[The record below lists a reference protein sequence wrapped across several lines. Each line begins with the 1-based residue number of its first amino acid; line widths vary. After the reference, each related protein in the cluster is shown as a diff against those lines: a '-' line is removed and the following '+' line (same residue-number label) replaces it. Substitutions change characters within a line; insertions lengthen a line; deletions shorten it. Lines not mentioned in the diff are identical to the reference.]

1 MSGGYLWGM
10 ERSLSRRRLL
20 GACAAAAT
28 AGLAGC
34 ADPDV
39 AMFVDRVSTD
49 EAIAERA
56 TIGPDRYERFRSV
69 VANATRNGSDLPQ
82 SGPEERPPFRPD
94 RPVVHN
100 GSVFDLSWASTPRI
114 QTHTEYVISLTAH
127 DDDRA
132 TDTELAALPDIDRD
146 RLDYFRRRLARRE
159 PDADQPLPQMELQ
172 HRYTE
177 AERTASALVPES
189 EYDVIAIEGYPVT
202 VSVRSTTVSAEIYR
216 YSATERASTL
226 AAFGSELRAS
236 HRFELTG
243 LGERERAFFE
253 TVIADGSYYQGGL
266 GDDYEEAFMKL
277 ADRLVDQ
284 PALFVEDREGEW
296 LVEYDGS
303 DYWVTVD
310 FVRKHEYA
318 EQLQAVDSL

>member
-1 MSGGYLWGM
+1 M
-10 ERSLSRRRLL
+10 EISLSRRRLL
-20 GACAAAAT
+20 GTCAVAAT

-49 EAIAERA
+49 RAIAEQA
-56 TIGPDRYERFRSV
+56 TLGPDHYERYASV

-100 GSVFDLSWASTPRI
+100 GSVYDLMWESTPRTE
-114 QTHTEYVISLTAH
+114 THTEYVISLTAH
-127 DDDRA
+127 DDDRE
-132 TDTELAALPDIDRD
+132 TDTEFALLPDIDRE
-146 RLDYFRRRLARRE
+146 RLDYFRSRLARRG
-159 PDADQPLPQMELQ
+159 PDEEQSLPQMEIQ

-177 AERTASALVPES
+177 AERSASALVPEP

-202 VSVRSTTVSAEIYR
+202 VDVRSTTVSAEIYR

-226 AAFGSELRAS
+226 ANFGSELRVEHS
-236 HRFELTG
+236 FELTG
-243 LGERERAFFE
+243 LSESEMEFFE
-253 TVIADGSYYQGGL
+253 TVISDGSYYQGSL
-266 GDDYEEAFMKL
+266 SDDEEAFTKL
-277 ADRLVDQ
+277 ADRLVAQ

-296 LVEYDGS
+296 LVEYDS
-303 DYWVTVD
+303 NTYWVTVD
-310 FVRKHEYA
+310 FVRMHEYA
-318 EQLQAVDSL
+318 DRLNEVDSL